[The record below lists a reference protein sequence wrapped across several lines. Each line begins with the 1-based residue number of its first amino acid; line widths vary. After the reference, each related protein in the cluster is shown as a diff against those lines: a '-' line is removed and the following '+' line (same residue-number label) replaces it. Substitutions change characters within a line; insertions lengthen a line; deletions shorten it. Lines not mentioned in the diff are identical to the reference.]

1 MDEKFWNEDEWD
13 TFDTM
18 TQVELDLPQ
27 HTQSSSMERK
37 NARVRRQQPSGS
49 ANSQSCTDAMSLA
62 MSPVMG
68 QVMRAATQPVMHMAT
83 ASPMPHMSATGMP
96 FLLIG
101 LEAICNAVGAGPR
114 TVKRWMAADGF
125 PARRCSDGVYRAD
138 PHSVRRWFANV

>member
-18 TQVELDLPQ
+18 TQGELHLPVQ

-49 ANSQSCTDAMSLA
+49 VNSQYCTDL
-62 MSPVMG
+62 MSPTMSPE
-68 QVMRAATQPVMHMAT
+68 MRPVLYQAT

-114 TVKRWMAADGF
+114 TVKRWMATDGF

-138 PHSVRRWFANV
+138 PHSVRRWFANI